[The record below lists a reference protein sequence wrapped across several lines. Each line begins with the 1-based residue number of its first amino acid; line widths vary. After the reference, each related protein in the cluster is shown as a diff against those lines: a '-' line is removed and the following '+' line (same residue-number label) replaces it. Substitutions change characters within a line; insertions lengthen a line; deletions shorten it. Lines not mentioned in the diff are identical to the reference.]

1 MDLFIF
7 GILYKQN
14 KNAKPRKR
22 KRKMT
27 PVLVFSQDSITETD
41 LP

>member
-1 MDLFIF
+1 MGLFVF

-22 KRKMT
+22 KMT
-27 PVLVFSQDSITETD
+27 PVLVFSQGSITEPD
-41 LP
+41 MP